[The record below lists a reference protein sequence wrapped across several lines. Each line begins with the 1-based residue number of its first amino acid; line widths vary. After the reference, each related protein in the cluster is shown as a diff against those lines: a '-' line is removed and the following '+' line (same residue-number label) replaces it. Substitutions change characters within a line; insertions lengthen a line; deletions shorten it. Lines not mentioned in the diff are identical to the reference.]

1 MDVGLLQLLQ
11 LADSALPIGT
21 LAHSFGFETLAAED
35 TLRVDCLAEALDTY
49 LEESLLM
56 EATFCRAAYGT
67 AVTAASLRDLNGLL
81 SARKPAREMRD
92 ASLTLG
98 RRFLAILRVCTG
110 EEHWEKVGLCH
121 LSIAFGLACRQ
132 LGINEDFCILAFLEQ
147 SCATVLSAVVRLMPL
162 GQLSASVLLWE
173 LKPKIAEVCRRSRDF
188 NPRQVPSFN
197 LALEIASMRHPLL
210 ETRLFIS

>member
-132 LGINEDFCILAFLEQ
+132 LGIERRFLYTCVSGTELRHC
-147 SCATVLSAVVRLMPL
+147 SFGRCTIDAPRPTLCKRASL
-162 GQLSASVLLWE
+162 G
-173 LKPKIAEVCRRSRDF
+173 
-188 NPRQVPSFN
+188 
-197 LALEIASMRHPLL
+197 
-210 ETRLFIS
+210 T